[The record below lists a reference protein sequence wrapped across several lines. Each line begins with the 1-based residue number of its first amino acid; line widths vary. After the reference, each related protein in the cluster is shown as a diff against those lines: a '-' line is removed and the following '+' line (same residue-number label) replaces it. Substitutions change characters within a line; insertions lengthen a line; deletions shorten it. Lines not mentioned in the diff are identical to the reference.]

1 MMYLREC
8 WRIEDMTGRKQS
20 VDINVA
26 DKKTLGMI
34 KQVFRQLCFLN
45 GI

>member
-1 MMYLREC
+1 MLCQSAITANYLL
-8 WRIEDMTGRKQS
+8 GRKQS

-26 DKKTLGMI
+26 DKKTLGLI

-45 GI
+45 GM